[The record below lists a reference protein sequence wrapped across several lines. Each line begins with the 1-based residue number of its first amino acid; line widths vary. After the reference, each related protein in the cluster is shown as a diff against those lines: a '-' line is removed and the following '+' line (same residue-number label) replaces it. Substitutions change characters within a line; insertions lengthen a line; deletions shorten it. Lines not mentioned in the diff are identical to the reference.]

1 VIDSWLL
8 PNGKND
14 QKEPERIYMNWDWTN
29 NEHKRSEQIESEKDT
44 DRYLYRGMSESEL
57 FRLLESQ
64 CNQEEINQAIEF
76 DFRNKNNYDIRIKN
90 KANNT
95 KGHVQSGKTTF
106 MINHMFY
113 YLKKN
118 ISSENDYY

>member
-1 VIDSWLL
+1 
-8 PNGKND
+8 
-14 QKEPERIYMNWDWTN
+14 MNWDWTN